1 VKAIILVGGEG
12 TRLRPLTYST
22 VKAMVPVLN
31 KPFIEHVIRY
41 LNKHNIHDIV
51 LAMGYKP
58 DSIVD
63 YFGNTNKLGAKL
75 VYSVEESPLG
85 TAGAVKNA
93 EKHIDDTFFVLNGD
107 IFTDID
113 LTDMLKFHRQK
124 KSKLTI
130 ALTPVDDPTHFG
142 VVETD
147 ADHRITRFVEKPSK
161 KEVTTNRINAG
172 IYILEPEILER
183 IPQAKF
189 CMFEREVFPALLA
202 EGEPA
207 FGYHTDEYWI
217 DTGTPAKYLQ
227 LTRDLMYGKSCHI
240 AFQSHCIEVHPR
252 STIHP
257 GAKLNGP
264 VLIDKDCD
272 IGKGV
277 HLKGPAVIGPGCT
290 LEDGSIIENCILWH
304 NVKVGR
310 GAILRD
316 CIVAGDNHIEDNSRI
331 EGTAIN
337 NKAMAK
343 KG

>member
-1 VKAIILVGGEG
+1 MKAVILVGGEG

-41 LNKHNIHDIV
+41 LSKHNIHDIV

-58 DSIVD
+58 DSIMD
-63 YFGNTNKLGAKL
+63 YFGDASGLGAKL
-75 VYSVEESPLG
+75 VYSVETSPLG

-93 EKHIDDTFFVLNGD
+93 QKHIDDTFFVFNGD

-130 ALTPVDDPTHFG
+130 ALTPVEDPTHFG

-147 ADHRITRFVEKPSK
+147 ADHRVTRFVEKPRQE
-161 KEVTTNRINAG
+161 EVTTNRINAG
-172 IYILEPEILER
+172 VYIMEAEILQR
-183 IPQAKF
+183 IPQGAF
-189 CMFEREVFPALLA
+189 CMFEREVFPALVA
-202 EGEPA
+202 EGDPV
-207 FGYHTDEYWI
+207 FGYHTDAYWI

-240 AFQSHCIEVHPR
+240 TFQSHCVEVHAR

-257 GAKLNGP
+257 GARLNGP
-264 VLIDKDCD
+264 VLIDKDCN
-272 IGKGV
+272 IRKGV
-277 HLKGPAVIGPGCT
+277 HLKGPVVIGPGCT

-310 GAILRD
+310 GAILKD

-331 EGTAIN
+331 EGAAIN
-337 NKAMAK
+337 NKVMAK
-343 KG
+343 K

>member
-1 VKAIILVGGEG
+1 MKAIILVGGEG

-41 LNKHNIHDIV
+41 LNKHDIHDIV

-58 DSIVD
+58 DSIMG
-63 YFGNTNKLGAKL
+63 YFGDAHGLGARL
-75 VYSVEESPLG
+75 VYSMEESPLG

-147 ADHRITRFVEKPSK
+147 ADHRIIRFVEKPSK
-161 KEVTTNRINAG
+161 EEVTTNRINAG
-172 IYILEPEILER
+172 VYILEPEILQR
-183 IPQAKF
+183 IPQATF
-189 CMFEREVFPALLA
+189 CMFERQVFPALVA
-202 EGEPA
+202 EDEPA
-207 FGYHTDEYWI
+207 FGYHTDAYWI

-240 AFQSHCIEVHPR
+240 
-252 STIHP
+252 
-257 GAKLNGP
+257 
-264 VLIDKDCD
+264 
-272 IGKGV
+272 
-277 HLKGPAVIGPGCT
+277 
-290 LEDGSIIENCILWH
+290 
-304 NVKVGR
+304 
-310 GAILRD
+310 
-316 CIVAGDNHIEDNSRI
+316 
-331 EGTAIN
+331 
-337 NKAMAK
+337 
-343 KG
+343 